1 MVPSTFGQQ
10 RLSYSMVEEVPFLQ
24 SPESPNL
31 LGAFLEL
38 SRIFDCTDRTSVA
51 ARQQYNG
58 AIK

>member
-1 MVPSTFGQQ
+1 MMVPSTFGQQ

-31 LGAFLEL
+31 LGTFLEL

-51 ARQQYNG
+51 ARQQ
-58 AIK
+58 